1 MKIKTLKEKYKNKWI
16 LAEVTKEGTFHKVV
30 EVKPLVI
37 SDKRD
42 EVYRSL
48 GKLKKGAHVTTFYTG
63 EVPPKGIS
71 FTFNDNHCFFS

>member
-1 MKIKTLKEKYKNKWI
+1 MKISELKKKYKNKWI
-16 LAEVTKEGTFHKVV
+16 LAEVTKEIKPHKKIV

-48 GKLKKGAHVTTFYTG
+48 SKLKQGAHVATFYTG
-63 EVPPKGIS
+63 EIPPKGMS
-71 FTFNDNHCFFS
+71 FTFYVHFEI